1 MRPEAYLNGFFRWYD
16 TDEYLDHYEA
26 NRAVLRAKFEAYR
39 SATGEEKEI
48 MDRLLSAHA
57 ALSKRVGK
65 QEAQRRHNSFVL
77 RYVAGAGI
85 KEIACHM
92 RVSPSTTCRDISHV
106 FDDMM
111 VFAFG
116 VAGLVPYEFVSNY

>member
-1 MRPEAYLNGFFRWYD
+1 MKPEAYLNDFFQWYD
-16 TDEYLDHYEA
+16 TDEYLDYYEA
-26 NRAVLRAKFEAYR
+26 NRAALRAKFEGYR
-39 SATGEEKEI
+39 SATGGEKET

-65 QEAQRRHNSFVL
+65 QEAQRRHNSFAL

-92 RVSPSTTCRDISHV
+92 RVSPSTTCRDISQV

-111 VFAFG
+111 VLTFG
-116 VAGLVPYEFVSNY
+116 VAGLVPYEFVNNY

>member
-1 MRPEAYLNGFFRWYD
+1 MRPEAYLKGFFQWYD

-26 NRAVLRAKFEAYR
+26 NRAALRAKFEDYC
-39 SATGEEKEI
+39 SATGEEKKI
-48 MDRLLSAHA
+48 MDGMLSAHA

-92 RVSPSTTCRDISHV
+92 KVSPSTTCRDIAQV

-111 VFAFG
+111 VLTFG
-116 VAGLVPYEFVSNY
+116 VAGLVPYDFVNNY